1 MKERILAL
9 AGLTARLVPAF
20 VVGLVAL
27 ASESAAARPEL
38 GVWIDDSGQGA
49 VEIYI
54 CTDNPNRLC
63 GRIVWLK
70 EPLNAEGVPKHDR
83 YNPNAQ
89 MQGRPICGLPI
100 LWGLGLMS
108 DGTFDGGQI
117 YDPKTG
123 FTMWRWGWLSLVA
136 VPNGMRLQQVRSK
149 LAAYDR
155 ANDRDLGQTYSIS
168 EADSPRQLFQHLSE
182 IVDMET
188 FFYKD
193 LDALDEAA
201 EIAIIPERA
210 IAQANALIELIPE
223 GKQACFHIPIGQV
236 DNYQDE
242 EKAGTE
248 H

>member
-108 DGTFDGGQI
+108 DGTFGGGQI

-123 FTMWRWGWLSLVA
+123 KTYSSAL
-136 VPNGMRLQQVRSK
+136 K
-149 LAAYDR
+149 LAQADKLVVTGYLGVKMLGKSFTWTKAPD
-155 ANDRDLGQTYSIS
+155 DLQ
-168 EADSPRQLFQHLSE
+168 RC
-182 IVDMET
+182 
-188 FFYKD
+188 
-193 LDALDEAA
+193 
-201 EIAIIPERA
+201 
-210 IAQANALIELIPE
+210 E
-223 GKQACFHIPIGQV
+223 GAPPPP
-236 DNYQDE
+236 
-242 EKAGTE
+242 A
-248 H
+248 